1 MEQES
6 ISKVKSDYKQIINAW
21 ISQVSDLK
29 VKPIFGDVHFSNGI
43 IERIIKKDFTEYSGI
58 KLQKDNS
65 VYNAGGRVITIPNI
79 NFHDHIYSRL
89 AKGLNIKGETNSF
102 ENILSN
108 LWWKLDKILDKDMIE
123 ASAKMAVSESIK
135 NGVTYI
141 FDHHSSPNC
150 ISGSLTLLANEI
162 EKNNLRAVL
171 CFESSDRNGK
181 KKSDEAIKENIDFC
195 NQIKNNTNIKSVFGL
210 HASFTLNDDTLS
222 RISEFVNR
230 NDIGIHIHI
239 DEDKADSKISLGK
252 YHAKAIDRL
261 IKYKLLNEKTILAH
275 GVHLSKSDFKKISRF
290 NSAIAVNIESNMNN
304 SVGIHSFKNI
314 PDEIKIVCGTDG
326 MHANPTETIKLIFLE
341 LRQQGFSFA
350 DTFSKIKNIYFNQI
364 DFARRYFP
372 DFPLLNIG
380 DRADFIVWDYVP
392 PTPLT
397 ENNFWGHF
405 IYGMLNR
412 QVQSVFQSGIPL
424 MIDKKLVGIDEQKI
438 NLQINKQGT
447 RLFKKFDKQR

>member
-1 MEQES
+1 M
-6 ISKVKSDYKQIINAW
+6 SKVKSNYKRIINAW
-21 ISQVSDLK
+21 ICQVSDSK
-29 VKPIFGDVHFSNGI
+29 VKPIFGDVYFSNGR

-58 KLQKDNS
+58 KLQKNNS
-65 VYNAGGRVITIPNI
+65 IYDAGGRVITIPNI

-89 AKGLNIKGETNSF
+89 AKGLNIKGETDSF
-102 ENILSN
+102 ENILTN
-108 LWWKLDKILDKDMIE
+108 LWWKLDKILDKDMVE
-123 ASAKMAVSESIK
+123 ASVKMAVAESIK

-141 FDHHSSPNC
+141 FDHHSSPEFTL
-150 ISGSLTLLANEI
+150 GSLSLLANEI

-181 KKSDEAIKENIDFC
+181 KKSDEAIKENIDFY
-195 NQIKNNTNIKSVFGL
+195 NQIKNNPNIKSMFGL
-210 HASFTLNDDTLS
+210 HASFTLSDDTLN
-222 RISEFVNR
+222 RISEFVNSS
-230 NDIGIHIHI
+230 DIGIHIHI
-239 DEDKADSKISLGK
+239 DEDKADSKISLRK
-252 YHAKAIDRL
+252 YHAKAVDRL
-261 IKYKLLNEKTILAH
+261 IRHKLLNEKTILAH
-275 GVHLSKSDFKKISRF
+275 GVHLSKPNLKKISHF
-290 NSAIAVNIESNMNN
+290 KSPLAINIESNKNN

-326 MHANPTETIKLIFLE
+326 MHANPSETIKLIFLE

-364 DFARRYFP
+364 DFAVRYFS
-372 DFPLLNIG
+372 DFSLLNIG

-405 IYGMLNR
+405 IYGILNR
-412 QVQSVFQSGIPL
+412 QVQSVFQTGISL
-424 MIDKKLVGIDEQKI
+424 MIDKKLVEIDEQKI

-447 RLFKKFDKQR
+447 RLFNKFNKQR